1 MMFGILTGNQS
12 FFTEFSLDQSPF
24 VAADEAEEEIEEIID
39 SRGVRTQFVI
49 MTGYFY
55 CMYICKS
62 YKSAFDSVFG
72 CLCC

>member
-49 MTGYFY
+49 IMDYFY

-62 YKSAFDSVFG
+62 YESALDSVFG
-72 CLCC
+72 YLCC